1 VSTVILTASTNLA
14 QRRALARVHPA
25 TAPPIDEADIY
36 AGIVTRSLA
45 FAMDALII
53 NAVALITGV
62 VVGLCLSI
70 LHLPSELITVLAA
83 IGGAVWVLWTVAY
96 FTFFWSSTGQTP
108 GNRVMRIR
116 VVDGRGGDP
125 LKPRRALLRFAGL
138 VVAAIPLLAGIWI
151 MLWDRR
157 RRCLQDRVARTLVV
171 YEPDEDPQLPTARL
185 LSVPDSGRE
194 T

>member
-1 VSTVILTASTNLA
+1 MNTAVLSSSTDLA
-14 QRRALARVHPA
+14 QRRALARVHPG

-36 AGIVTRSLA
+36 AGLVTRSLA

-53 NAVALITGV
+53 NAVALLTGV

-70 LHLPSELITVLAA
+70 LHLPKEVDIVLAA
-83 IGGAVWVLWTVAY
+83 IGGAVWVLWTIAY
-96 FTFFWSSTGQTP
+96 FAFFWSSTGQTP
-108 GNRVMRIR
+108 GNRVMCIR
-116 VVDGRGGDP
+116 VVDGRGGDA
-125 LKPRRALLRFAGL
+125 LKPRRALLRFGAL
-138 VVAAIPLLAGIWI
+138 VVAAIPLLAGIWM

-171 YEPDEDPQLPTARL
+171 YEPDEDPLEPTARL